1 MCCLPSLCSFHS
13 FLHHVKNSAKFWMS
27 PLKFPQYDK
36 GYRRYILESTAGSDR
51 IGSCVLYLCMPK
63 DDNNVTRNFKEQ
75 KVLQKQLLTALSKWV
90 LIQYELTQQL
100 LKQTRDEQLRLDLLI
115 SRELRYR
122 IKPLMK
128 QEQLQRNGSIYLS
141 MVTLK

>member
-1 MCCLPSLCSFHS
+1 
-13 FLHHVKNSAKFWMS
+13 
-27 PLKFPQYDK
+27 
-36 GYRRYILESTAGSDR
+36 
-51 IGSCVLYLCMPK
+51 MPK